1 MTTRHDAIDAT
12 AAAVVKATLLHVPFD
27 GWTKKT
33 VKFALNELNLDEN
46 DFDGMFPDGIEGLV
60 KFYLQNSDNIMVADY
75 KKISAKPK
83 PTHLKIKKLIILK
96 LSNSIDN
103 KDVIRKT
110 LIWLSKP
117 NNSALAV
124 NSLYNTVDLMWRTAG
139 DISTDFNFY
148 TKRMILSGVYTSTL
162 LAFLGDESF
171 DMDKTEKFLDRRLN
185 DISKITEISN
195 SSKMF
200 AKNIFNL
207 TKNFRNFSY

>member
-1 MTTRHDAIDAT
+1 MKKI
-12 AAAVVKATLLHVPFD
+12 KEKFLLNSLVHVPFD